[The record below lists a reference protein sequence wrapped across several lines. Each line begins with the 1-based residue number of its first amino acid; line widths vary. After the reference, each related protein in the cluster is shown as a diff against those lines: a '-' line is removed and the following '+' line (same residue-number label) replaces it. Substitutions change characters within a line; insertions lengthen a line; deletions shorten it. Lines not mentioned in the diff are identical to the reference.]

1 MVRQV
6 HDQDCGTIA
15 EGSLHD
21 NILSDVG
28 TAEVRTIART
38 VMKSVFILWIGREL
52 VLRWFWKEDGVWV
65 GISG

>member
-6 HDQDCGTIA
+6 HEQDCGTIA

-38 VMKSVFILWIGREL
+38 VMKSVFILWIGREVML
-52 VLRWFWKEDGVWV
+52 GWIGKEAIVWV
-65 GISG
+65 GLLE